1 MTHQRPA
8 NGGVRTDRAL
18 AAHHCALGEVFPTL
32 GVGQSKGHADIPTNG
47 TSWQMTFEE
56 RVPKDHLLSAIRAL
70 ADAVLKELSR
80 QFDTLYSHTGRPSIA
95 PQKWLRALLLQVLYT
110 IRSERLLMEQLD
122 YALLFR
128 WFVRPIMDDAV
139 WDPTV
144 FSKNRDRWPGRW
156 RRRSS
161 TKC

>member
-1 MTHQRPA
+1 MAVCVLTGRWQHII
-8 NGGVRTDRAL
+8 VRLERCFRRSGWARAKAML
-18 AAHHCALGEVFPTL
+18 IYPLMVLPGKL
-32 GVGQSKGHADIPTNG
+32 
-47 TSWQMTFEE
+47 TFEE
-56 RVPKDHLLSAIRAL
+56 RVPKDHPLSAIRAL